1 MGVQCRPV
9 IAAADDDHVV
19 MTVFR
24 ILSAAFLTVTLT
36 AGPAGAQAPE
46 DRVDVTFDVGDFD
59 GERGDWPITVVY
71 VAGDLAEGEPFTV
84 VLTGEDGTV
93 VWSAT
98 EPFTAPVTAVTVD
111 RFVAVGDVVEAGLSQ
126 SLPEVA
132 GDVVERPPPE
142 VLSQGAGGGGSGQ
155 LALSMV
161 LAVILVAIVFRT
173 PLPSQT
179 SQRWT
184 K

>member
-1 MGVQCRPV
+1 MR
-9 IAAADDDHVV
+9 A
-19 MTVFR
+19 R
-24 ILSAAFLTVTLT
+24 LLTVAL
-36 AGPAGAQAPE
+36 ACLALCGMAAPAGAQAS
-46 DRVDVTFDVGDFD
+46 DSDTVQVTFDVGDFD
-59 GERGDWPITVVY
+59 GDRGDWPVTVVY

-84 VLTGEDGTV
+84 VLTGDDGTV
-93 VWSAT
+93 LWSGT
-98 EPFTAPVTAVTVD
+98 DRFTGPVTSVAVD
-111 RFVAVGDVVEAGLSQ
+111 RFVPVGDVVEAGISQ
-126 SLPEVA
+126 SQPEVA